1 MTAEAPPPAPPPTET
16 PAAAQ
21 KKRVR
26 RLIITVVLVSI
37 GIHLAAGVV
46 AGVIIV
52 ARYLAEP
59 PAEFK
64 AARDIRLP
72 AKKREHKMNMAA
84 LDAMAPKPS
93 FNDKMQ
99 STRPAPFA
107 LPDLPKVPMDQ
118 MLPLDPSA
126 IVSDQVSSMVGN
138 GLGNGAGSGGSGG
151 GGGGGIGFSF
161 LGITSQKKR
170 ILLLFDISGSVVNKA
185 NASGMPLSKIREET
199 LALLDKL
206 PINARFGIIEFTQN
220 YKLFNKELV
229 PMTDQNRAAVK
240 SWITDQWEEG
250 GTLQKG
256 SIVSNPRGVVGVLEA
271 AVQMKPD
278 VIFLVSDGSFQWRIN
293 KTKDGYPEQIPWDEI
308 KKIVKGPLQ
317 GPDGCVVNFIGFQV
331 KPQDRGEMSGMTG
344 GTHGK
349 VREIK

>member
-1 MTAEAPPPAPPPTET
+1 MIEAPPQAPAPPPMET

-26 RLIITVVLVSI
+26 RLIVTVVLISI
-37 GIHLAAGVV
+37 GIHLAFGIV

-52 ARYLAEP
+52 ARYLIEP

-99 STRPAPFA
+99 SSRPAPFA

-126 IVSDQVSSMVGN
+126 IVSDQVSSMVGS
-138 GLGNGAGSGGSGG
+138 GMGNGAGSGGAGG
-151 GGGGGIGFSF
+151 GGAGGMGFSF
-161 LGITSQKKR
+161 LGISSQKKR
-170 ILLLFDISGSVVNKA
+170 ILLCFDISGSVVNKA
-185 NASGMPLSKIREET
+185 NASGMPLSKIKEET
-199 LALLDKL
+199 LNLLAKL
-206 PINARFGIIEFTQN
+206 PINARFGIVEFSQN
-220 YKLFNKELV
+220 YKVFKKELV
-229 PMTDQNRAAVK
+229 PMTDQNREAIK
-240 SWITDQWEEG
+240 SWINSEWTET
-250 GTLQKG
+250 GTLGGGSTVTNPKG
-256 SIVSNPRGVVGVLEA
+256 FVGVLELA
-271 AVQMKPD
+271 AQMQPD
-278 VIFLVSDGSFQWRIN
+278 VIFVVTDGSFQWRVTGQIS
-293 KTKDGYPEQIPWDEI
+293 DIPWDDV
-308 KKIVKGPLQ
+308 KKIAKGPLQ
-317 GPDGCVVNFIGFQV
+317 GPNGCAINFIGFQV
-331 KPQDRGEMSGMTG
+331 KPQNRGEMATIASS
-344 GTHGK
+344 THGK